1 MGVAQWLSID
11 VALGAICS
19 CAMMYKVMGVTPLP
33 WYQLLI
39 LGGTIQL
46 IYTLDHLWDVQH
58 MQMVPITE
66 RHIFHWR
73 FKPQLWIFAGILTI
87 ILGLAAIFLLPS
99 LLIYFGLGLGS
110 IVALYLWLVNY
121 LPLIKAMPWFHK
133 EIFIAFIYTAGI
145 CGVPLLQA
153 PHITIVHSL
162 LIGCFG
168 LVAFQNL
175 LLFSYYEL
183 EEDILQAQRSVV
195 QVWGVARTK
204 TILLLS
210 FFVFYL
216 GIGIAYA
223 LNYNSAINQVLVI
236 CSIMSGTL
244 LVLFC
249 FPAYFKVNHNYRKIG
264 DGIFLMPGGLLLY
277 EILFF

>member
-1 MGVAQWLSID
+1 
-11 VALGAICS
+11 
-19 CAMMYKVMGVTPLP
+19 
-33 WYQLLI
+33 
-39 LGGTIQL
+39 
-46 IYTLDHLWDVQH
+46 
-58 MQMVPITE
+58 
-66 RHIFHWR
+66 
-73 FKPQLWIFAGILTI
+73 
-87 ILGLAAIFLLPS
+87 LAAIFLLPS

-168 LVAFQNL
+168 LVAFHNL

-210 FFVFYL
+210 FLSF
-216 GIGIAYA
+216 I
-223 LNYNSAINQVLVI
+223 
-236 CSIMSGTL
+236 
-244 LVLFC
+244 
-249 FPAYFKVNHNYRKIG
+249 
-264 DGIFLMPGGLLLY
+264 
-277 EILFF
+277 